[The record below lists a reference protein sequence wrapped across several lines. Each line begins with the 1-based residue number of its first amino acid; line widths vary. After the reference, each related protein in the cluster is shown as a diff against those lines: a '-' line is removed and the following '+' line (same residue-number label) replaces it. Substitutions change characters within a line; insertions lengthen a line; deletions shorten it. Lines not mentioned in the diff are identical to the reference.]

1 MRDYEKIG
9 KDMIEYL
16 LYSMVFNVLEC
27 VEEGYEADELSY
39 AKNRI
44 ITSGGYAISGMVD
57 TIVSAMVADEEY
69 KAKTRHGYQLG
80 DDLKERKAYLCSLIY
95 DKKE

>member
-1 MRDYEKIG
+1 MREYEKVG
-9 KDMIEYL
+9 KEMIEYL

-27 VEEGYEADELSY
+27 MDQGYDAQELSY
-39 AKNRI
+39 AKNHI
-44 ITSGGYAISGMVD
+44 ITSGSYAINGMVD

-80 DDLKERKAYLCSLIY
+80 DDLKERKEHLRKLIY